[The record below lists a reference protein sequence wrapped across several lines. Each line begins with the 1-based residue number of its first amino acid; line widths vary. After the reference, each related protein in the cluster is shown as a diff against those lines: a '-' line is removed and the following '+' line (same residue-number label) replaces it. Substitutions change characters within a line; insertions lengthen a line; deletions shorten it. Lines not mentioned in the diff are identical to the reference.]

1 TDAARRASRR
11 SGRRAPRGA
20 RPVARGSRVRLP
32 AVRIGRA
39 RPAVR
44 DRRFAIGPLAGGRS
58 SPGVRGERFAT
69 GRSDGATPAGVRKW
83 PYASTPCA
91 SVRERRFTTA
101 GRHRLRATDHPR
113 TEHRTPNTEHRTP
126 NTGSP
131 PFIRPSPVRAKRPA
145 ASGRRAPPNFR
156 Q

>member
-1 TDAARRASRR
+1 MLDAALH
-11 SGRRAPRGA
+11 PVPVGA
-20 RPVARGSRVRLP
+20 TGELYL
-32 AVRIGRA
+32 G
-39 RPAVR
+39 
-44 DRRFAIGPLAGGRS
+44 DAGGRS
-58 SPGVRGERFAT
+58 QMAVCFHA
-69 GRSDGATPAGVRKW
+69 
-83 PYASTPCA
+83 
-91 SVRERRFTTA
+91 VRERRFTTA

>member
-1 TDAARRASRR
+1 VATIGPARAARCATRR
-11 SGRRAPRGA
+11 PRLA
-20 RPVARGSRVRLP
+20 RPLT
-32 AVRIGRA
+32 
-39 RPAVR
+39 
-44 DRRFAIGPLAGGRS
+44 GRS

-91 SVRERRFTTA
+91 NGGSRRPVA
-101 GRHRLRATDHPR
+101 IACARPIIRV
-113 TEHRTPNTEHRTP
+113 PNTEHRTP

>member
-1 TDAARRASRR
+1 F
-11 SGRRAPRGA
+11 
-20 RPVARGSRVRLP
+20 GS
-32 AVRIGRA
+32 
-39 RPAVR
+39 AVR

-113 TEHRTPNTEHRTP
+113 TEYRTP

-131 PFIRPSPVRAKRPA
+131 PFIRPSSALHPSARSAR
-145 ASGRRAPPNFR
+145 RRAGVARR
-156 Q
+156 QIFANKPASTSDIFHSSARWSL

>member
-1 TDAARRASRR
+1 MRRDDRAGARRA
-11 SGRRAPRGA
+11 
-20 RPVARGSRVRLP
+20 
-32 AVRIGRA
+32 
-39 RPAVR
+39 VR
-44 DRRFAIGPLAGGRS
+44 DP
-58 SPGVRGERFAT
+58 SPAAR
-69 GRSDGATPAGVRKW
+69 
-83 PYASTPCA
+83 ASAYRPFGSA
-91 SVRERRFTTA
+91 VRERRFATA

-113 TEHRTPNTEHRTP
+113 TEHRTPNTEHRTPNTEHRTPNTEHRTP

>member
-1 TDAARRASRR
+1 GR
-11 SGRRAPRGA
+11 SPSLA
-20 RPVARGSRVRLP
+20 
-32 AVRIGRA
+32 
-39 RPAVR
+39 R
-44 DRRFAIGPLAGGRS
+44 DRS
-58 SPGVRGERFAT
+58 SAYR
-69 GRSDGATPAGVRKW
+69 TPNTEHR
-83 PYASTPCA
+83 TPN
-91 SVRERRFTTA
+91 
-101 GRHRLRATDHPR
+101 

>member
-1 TDAARRASRR
+1 MRRDDRAGARRA
-11 SGRRAPRGA
+11 
-20 RPVARGSRVRLP
+20 
-32 AVRIGRA
+32 
-39 RPAVR
+39 VR
-44 DRRFAIGPLAGGRS
+44 DP
-58 SPGVRGERFAT
+58 SPAAR
-69 GRSDGATPAGVRKW
+69 
-83 PYASTPCA
+83 ASAYRPFGSA
-91 SVRERRFTTA
+91 VRERRFATA

>member
-1 TDAARRASRR
+1 MRRDDRAGARRAVRDPSPAA
-11 SGRRAPRGA
+11 RASA
-20 RPVARGSRVRLP
+20 YRPFGS

-83 PYASTPCA
+83 PRASTPCA

-113 TEHRTPNTEHRTP
+113 TEHRTLNTEH
-126 NTGSP
+126 
-131 PFIRPSPVRAKRPA
+131 
-145 ASGRRAPPNFR
+145 
-156 Q
+156 